1 VVRVRR
7 QDWPLRLNAW
17 LDSVRERAFSW
28 GEFDCALGAADAVFA
43 MTGVDYAVEFRQAY
57 FSKRNAARLLAER
70 GGLEALVTQA
80 LGEPLD
86 GPKLAQRGDVVLVD
100 SGVEGPAL
108 AVVIGAAAVAPSP
121 AGVVFVPMAQW
132 KVGWRI

>member
-17 LDSVRERAFSW
+17 LENIRERPFAW
-28 GEFDCALGAADAVFA
+28 GVNDCALGAADAVFA

-57 FSKRNAARLLAER
+57 FSKRNAVQLLAAR
-70 GGLEALVTQA
+70 GGLEVLVTQA

-86 GPKLAQRGDVVLVD
+86 GPRLAQRGDLVLVD
-100 SGVEGPAL
+100 TESEGPAL
-108 AVVIGAAAVAPSP
+108 AVVIGAAAVAPGP
-121 AGVVFVPMAQW
+121 GGATFVPMPQW
-132 KVGWRI
+132 RKAWRV